1 MSDFE
6 EKYERALVEL
16 EQKGLR
22 SNKFRMLKVLN
33 RPFDFCVRKLQ
44 LRPIYYASYFEM
56 WLRSAP
62 FYFIVMV
69 AVGFLVL
76 RDKSTWFEQER
87 WVGWVVSTLVFAT
100 IFPVILRYQAKRADL
115 SRWEDL

>member
-6 EKYERALVEL
+6 KKYERALVEL
-16 EQKGLR
+16 EQKGMRL
-22 SNKFRMLKVLN
+22 NKFRLLNVLN
-33 RPFDFCVRKLQ
+33 KPFGFCVRKLQ

-62 FYFIVMV
+62 FYFIVMA
-69 AVGFLVL
+69 AVSLLLL
-76 RDKSTWFEQER
+76 RDKSSWFEQER

-100 IFPVILRYQAKRADL
+100 IIPVLFRHQAKRANL

>member
-6 EKYERALVEL
+6 EKYDRALVEL
-16 EQKGLR
+16 EQKGMR
-22 SNKFRMLKVLN
+22 TDKFRLLN
-33 RPFDFCVRKLQ
+33 ALNKPFDFCVRKLQ

-62 FYFIVMV
+62 FYFIVMA
-69 AVGFLVL
+69 AVSLLLL
-76 RDKSTWFEQER
+76 RDKSSWFEQER

-100 IFPVILRYQAKRADL
+100 IIPVLLRHQAKRANL